1 MIEAAF
7 WGLVGASSL
16 LLGTAIAFA
25 LRISDRVLGLVM
37 AFGSGVLISAVAY
50 ELVEEAVAVSVNGAW
65 VGLGF
70 ATGAL
75 TFFAGD
81 LLIERYLGTGGW
93 GILLGTILDGLPE
106 SAVIGIS
113 LLAGGGVS
121 VAVLVAV
128 FLSNVPEA
136 ISATADLRSGGVAGG
151 RIVGLW
157 TAVVAASA
165 LAAGAGYVL
174 LGDASGDTIAWI
186 DAFAAGAILTMLADE
201 MIPEGFERAGH
212 RKLVGLVTA
221 FGFAIAALLSFQ
233 T

>member
-1 MIEAAF
+1 MGEAAL

-16 LLGTAIAFA
+16 LLGASFAFA
-25 LRISDRVLGLVM
+25 FRIHDRILGLVM

-50 ELVEEAVAVSVNGAW
+50 ELVEEAVRVSVNGVW

-81 LLIERYLGTGGW
+81 LAIDRYLGTGGW

-106 SAVIGIS
+106 STVIGIS
-113 LLAGGGVS
+113 LLAGEGVS

-136 ISATADLRSGGVAGG
+136 ISASADLRSGGVSRG
-151 RIVGLW
+151 RILGLW
-157 TAVVAASA
+157 TSVVVASA
-165 LAAGAGYVL
+165 LAAGLGYAV
-174 LGDASGDTIAWI
+174 LGDASGDTISWI

-212 RKLVGLVTA
+212 RKLVGVVTA
-221 FGFAIAALLSFQ
+221 FGFALAAVLSFG